1 MAYRA
6 YGILTLDP
14 ELLRADR
21 MLGVATLGGVDAAPG
36 PPKVPPALTGL
47 EAGAYVPPANA
58 SPVGVVAFGGVAISV
73 VCVCTKCCW

>member
-58 SPVGVVAFGGVAISV
+58 SLVGFVAFGGVAVAISV
-73 VCVCTKCCW
+73 VCV